1 MVQNLTG
8 IDNDAVMDLRIPNAA
23 PFVFEFDKNLDPIR
37 NYYLGE
43 NEDIPVT
50 ESTKAES
57 YETRFM
63 ASYWIISKISF
74 KTSNLIYYGMK

>member
-23 PFVFEFDKNLDPIR
+23 PFVFEFDQNLVPIR

-43 NEDIPVT
+43 SEDVPVT
-50 ESTKAES
+50 ASTKVES

-63 ASYWIISKISF
+63 ASY
-74 KTSNLIYYGMK
+74 